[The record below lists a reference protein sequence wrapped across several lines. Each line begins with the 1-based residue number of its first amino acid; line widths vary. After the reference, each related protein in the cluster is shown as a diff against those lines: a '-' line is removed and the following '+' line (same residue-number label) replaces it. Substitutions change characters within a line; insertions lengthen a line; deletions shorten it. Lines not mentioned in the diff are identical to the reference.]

1 MPNRWFTSVRN
12 EIRFN
17 RILNWRGNKI
27 LVQPLLYKKWQ
38 KKKRASALLLFQR
51 ENNLMFKLACLLC

>member
-38 KKKRASALLLFQR
+38 KKKKELRHSFY
-51 ENNLMFKLACLLC
+51 FKEKTT

>member
-38 KKKRASALLLFQR
+38 KKKRASALLFQR